1 MRIAYLAPELPA
13 LSATFVYNEILQ
25 LEKLGTEVV
34 PFSVHQP
41 NSRVD
46 EDHVRALKDRTVN
59 LYAQPKLRVLK
70 SHILLLARHPVR
82 YLKTLWLLCK
92 DMWCVGLFSRTA
104 FGLGYRFLFSASLAA
119 QLIKEK
125 CNHLHV
131 HFAHV
136 PTDIGMYASSLS
148 SIPFSVTAHANDI
161 FERGW
166 LLKEK
171 VDRSSFFATIS
182 EFNKKHLAEIGV
194 DTQKLEIIRCG
205 VDPSQFSPKDT
216 VTSNQVIKIGVIGRL
231 VDKKG
236 IDTLIEAVTVLKA
249 QGKRFELHIAGSG
262 PLEDSLKGL
271 VSRNNLDEKEVV
283 FLGAIPHVEV
293 AGFIKSLD
301 MFVLPC
307 RKSENGD
314 VDGIPVVL
322 MEAMLS
328 GVPVI
333 TSNISGIPELVID
346 NVTGLLVEQNNLDD
360 LAEKIFLLSE
370 NAELRQ
376 SLIKKGI
383 NKVRGDF
390 SLIENTKKLYFLF
403 FDEDAAIL

>member
-1 MRIAYLAPELPA
+1 MRVAYLAPELPA

-34 PFSVHQP
+34 PFSVHKS
-41 NSRVD
+41 NSKVQEKRVRD
-46 EDHVRALKDRTVN
+46 LEGRTVN
-59 LYAQPKLRVLK
+59 LYVQSKLRVLK
-70 SHILLLARHPVR
+70 DHILLLARHPVR

-92 DMWCVGLFSRTA
+92 DMWRVGLFSRTA
-104 FGLGYRFLFSASLAA
+104 FGLGYRFLFSASLAT

-131 HFAHV
+131 HFAHI
-136 PTDIGMYASSLS
+136 PTDIAMYASSLS

-182 EFNKKHLAEIGV
+182 EFNKKYLAEIGV
-194 DTQKLEIIRCG
+194 NTQKVEIIRCG

-231 VDKKG
+231 VEKKG
-236 IDTLIEAVTVLKA
+236 IDILIEAVTALKA
-249 QGKRFELHIAGSG
+249 QGKKIELRIAGSG
-262 PLEDSLKGL
+262 PLEDSLKSL
-271 VSRNNLDEKEVV
+271 VSRNNLDEKEAV
-283 FLGAIPHVEV
+283 FLGAIRHAEV
-293 AGFIKSLD
+293 ASFIKSLD

-307 RKSENGD
+307 REGENGD
-314 VDGIPVVL
+314 IDGIPVVL

-333 TSNISGIPELVID
+333 TSDLSGIPELVID
-346 NVTGLLVEQNNLDD
+346 KVTGLLVEQNNIEA
-360 LAEKIFLLSE
+360 LAGQISLLSE
-370 NAELRQ
+370 DAALRQ
-376 SLIKKGI
+376 GLINEGI
-383 NKVRGDF
+383 DKVKIDF
-390 SLIENTKKLYFLF
+390 SLIKNTKKLYCLF
-403 FDEDAAIL
+403 G